1 MEKMSRSLIFYIIL
15 LCAGAQA
22 THCQPLPQLNDNPL
36 TLADYL
42 ASVIKGNLGYIAG
55 QFNVSI
61 AEAELK
67 ASAIMPDPE
76 LSVSYT
82 NNEERRLMMG
92 QSVEGGISY
101 PLNLGNPRRAGMN
114 LARSQYELSGLMLE
128 AYFQELRAQASLVYF
143 DLLRSREIYITQTE
157 IQQQLAEL
165 ARADSLRYINGE
177 VAALDALQSSLE
189 ARTQQTEADQSLA
202 DMQNALIRLMYFRG
216 AVAADM
222 QENLSDSFPVRDRSF
237 DIGFLIN
244 NAIEQRSDL
253 LAALKNREV
262 SEKYLKLIKAG
273 RAPEVNLETGYSY
286 NSIVR
291 NETAPAPAFRGLS
304 AGVTF
309 PLKFSSLNK
318 GSLMAADLAVK
329 QSEIIYEET
338 ELQIRQEVLGA
349 YNNFTAQERRIRRY
363 NQGLVGDAEE
373 ILKGR
378 IYAYRRGESS
388 LIELLNAQRTYY
400 ELKVGYINALYDY
413 TASLIDLER
422 SAAIWDLTL

>member
-1 MEKMSRSLIFYIIL
+1 MENLSRPLILYFIL
-15 LCAGAQA
+15 LCAGAQTA
-22 THCQPLPQLNDNPL
+22 HCQPLSQLNDNPL

-42 ASVIKGNLGYIAG
+42 SSVIKGNLGYIAG

-67 ASAIMPDPE
+67 ASATMPDPE
-76 LSVSYT
+76 LSVSYS
-82 NNEERRLMMG
+82 NNEERSLMMG

-114 LARSQYELSGLMLE
+114 LAKSQYELSGLMLE
-128 AYFQELRAQASLVYF
+128 AYFQELRAEASLVYF
-143 DLLRSREIYITQTE
+143 DLLRSREIYITQTD

-165 ARADSLRYINGE
+165 AKADSLRHINGE

-202 DMQNALIRLMYFRG
+202 DMQNALLRLMYFRG
-216 AVAADM
+216 AVASDR
-222 QENLSDSFPVRDRSF
+222 QENPSDSFPVRDRSF
-237 DIGFLIN
+237 DIGLLIS

-291 NETAPAPAFRGLS
+291 NEIAPAPAFRGLS

-309 PLKFSSLNK
+309 PLKFSSLNR
-318 GSLMAADLAVK
+318 GSLVAADLAVK
-329 QSEIIYEET
+329 QSTVTYEET
-338 ELQIRQEVLGA
+338 ELQIRQEVLEA
-349 YNNFTAQERRIRRY
+349 YNNFAAQERRIMRY
-363 NQGLVGDAEE
+363 NQGLVGDAEA

-413 TASLIDLER
+413 TASLIELER